1 MFNFHGWIAPRIFP
15 FLKLTQCNKWVFHSF
30 LGNRGSFHYIFLST
44 PWIRCALYS
53 TVGIIWIDWMLT
65 FRCCS
70 LWCKCCW
77 RDSKGHYSQSIH
89 TCLLHVV
96 LQIGWRG
103 LGPLGRPVSVG
114 GMTFY
119 PSSLVN
125 MGECRRHTGHL
136 FAVSSRAARC
146 LRRHTKCL
154 FWSCSAFVSSHLLVC
169 FPRKTCEAPLQWYR
183 IMQAR
188 RVSGGM
194 WWRFFHFN
202 HFVGTKVNKQLWV

>member
-1 MFNFHGWIAPRIFP
+1 MFNFHGWIAPHIFP

-65 FRCCS
+65 FRRCS
-70 LWCKCCW
+70 LWCKCCG

-89 TCLLHVV
+89 TCLPPCGG

-103 LGPLGRPVSVG
+103 LEPPRP
-114 GMTFY
+114 
-119 PSSLVN
+119 PR
-125 MGECRRHTGHL
+125 ECRRDDILSIFTCEYGW
-136 FAVSSRAARC
+136 VQAAHRSLVLLC
-146 LRRHTKCL
+146 LHVLC
-154 FWSCSAFVSSHLLVC
+154 FWSLSAFVSSHVC
-169 FPRKTCEAPLQWYR
+169 FPRRMREAHASLVGWYR
-183 IMQAR
+183 IMRAG

-194 WWRFFHFN
+194 WWCFLQFKQ
-202 HFVGTKVNKQLWV
+202 FVE